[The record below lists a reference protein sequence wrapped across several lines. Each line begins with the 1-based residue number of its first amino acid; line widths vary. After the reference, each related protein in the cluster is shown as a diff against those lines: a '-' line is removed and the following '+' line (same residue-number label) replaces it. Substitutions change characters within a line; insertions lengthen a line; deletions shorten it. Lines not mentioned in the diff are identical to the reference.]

1 MTDIDTL
8 LAEFAAATK
17 IVTLA
22 DLTPAQRE
30 AAEGVI
36 AKVSRNYK
44 EIKKLEI
51 TRFDGRNYV
60 TLYVEAGLPNDEKT
74 LASIFCRDTAHVQVG
89 PRGGVTDI
97 SR

>member
-1 MTDIDTL
+1 MTDLDAL

-30 AAEGVI
+30 AAERII
-36 AKVSRNYK
+36 AKTAGNRK

-51 TRFDGRNYV
+51 TRMDGNSYV

-74 LASIFCRDTAHVQVG
+74 LASIFCRDTAHVHVG
-89 PRGGVTDI
+89 PRGGITNI
-97 SR
+97 GR

>member
-1 MTDIDTL
+1 MTDLDTL

-17 IVTLA
+17 VVTLD
-22 DLTPAQRE
+22 DLTAAQRK
-30 AAEGVI
+30 AAERVI
-36 AKVSRNYK
+36 AKTVGDRK

-51 TRFDGRNYV
+51 SRFDNRSYV
-60 TLYVEAGLPNDEKT
+60 TLYVEAGLRNDEGT
-74 LASIFCRDTAHVQVG
+74 LAAIFARDTAHVHVG

>member
-1 MTDIDTL
+1 MTDLDAL

-36 AKVSRNYK
+36 AKVARNYK

-51 TRFDGRNYV
+51 TRMDGNSYV
-60 TLYVEAGLPNDEKT
+60 TLYVEAGLPNDEGT
-74 LASIFCRDTAHVQVG
+74 MASIFARDEAHVQVG
-89 PRGGVTDI
+89 PRGGITNI
-97 SR
+97 GR

>member
-1 MTDIDTL
+1 MTDLDAL

-30 AAEGVI
+30 AAERII
-36 AKVSRNYK
+36 AKTAGNRK
-44 EIKKLEI
+44 EIKTLKI
-51 TRFDGRNYV
+51 SRYNGNSYV

-89 PRGGVTDI
+89 PRGGVTNI
-97 SR
+97 GR

>member
-1 MTDIDTL
+1 MTDLDTL
-8 LAEFAAATK
+8 LAEFDAATK
-17 IVTLA
+17 VVTLG
-22 DLTPAQRE
+22 DLTAAQRE
-30 AAEGVI
+30 AAERII
-36 AKVSRNYK
+36 AETTRNWK

-60 TLYVEAGLPNDEKT
+60 TLYVEAGLPNDEGT
-74 LASIFCRDTAHVQVG
+74 LASIFARDTAHVQVG